1 MNIIPAIDILNGKC
15 VRLLRGNYSNVTVYN
30 ENPIEQVKIFKNA
43 GFKNIHI
50 VDLNAAKTGGDENL
64 EIIQNISCIENI
76 EIQVGGGIRT
86 IEKATQLLSNNI
98 RRIIVGTAAITNDT
112 FRNQLK
118 NYIDVNKI
126 IFGLD
131 FNLSND
137 TPLLSIHGWTKS
149 TDINLYDYINN
160 NKWIKNIL
168 ATDISVDG
176 TLKGPNLNIYKNLL
190 TNKNINLIAS
200 GGIGSLEDINNL
212 RSILCNECV
221 VGKAIYENKISLQDL
236 KNVN

>member
-15 VRLLRGNYSNVTVYN
+15 VRLLKGNYADVTIYN

-98 RRIIVGTAAITNDT
+98 RKIIVGTAAITNDA
-112 FRNQLK
+112 FRDQLK

-190 TNKNINLIAS
+190 ANKNINLIAS

>member
-15 VRLLRGNYSNVTVYN
+15 VRLLKGNYADVTVYN
-30 ENPIEQVKIFKNA
+30 KNPIEQVKIFKNA

-64 EIIQNISCIENI
+64 EIIQNITCIENI
-76 EIQVGGGIRT
+76 DIQVGGGIRT

-98 RRIIVGTAAITNDT
+98 RRIIVGTAAITNDA

-118 NYIDVNKI
+118 NNIDVNKI

-131 FNLSND
+131 FNINND
-137 TPLLSIHGWTKS
+137 TPLLSIHGWTKN

-176 TLKGPNLNIYKNLL
+176 TLEGPNLIIYENLL
-190 TNKNINLIAS
+190 ANKNINLIAS

>member
-15 VRLLRGNYSNVTVYN
+15 VRLLKGNYLDVTVYN

-64 EIIQNISCIENI
+64 EIIQKISCIENI

-131 FNLSND
+131 FNINND
-137 TPLLSIHGWTKS
+137 TPLLSIHGWTKN
-149 TDINLYDYINN
+149 TNINLYDYINN

-176 TLKGPNLNIYKNLL
+176 TLEGPNLIIYKNLL
-190 TNKNINLIAS
+190 ANKNINLIAS

>member
-1 MNIIPAIDILNGKC
+1 MNIIPAIDILDGKC
-15 VRLLRGNYSNVTVYN
+15 VRLLKGNYSDVTVYN

-98 RRIIVGTAAITNDT
+98 RRIIVGTAAITNDA

-131 FNLSND
+131 FTLSND

-190 TNKNINLIAS
+190 ANKNINLIAS